1 MGRNIDHL
9 FMYPGKPADEESASV
24 AKLVRQWADREIVT
38 RRMEYRQGYHE
49 LFPEK
54 RRKFCIDIG
63 LQKLTI
69 PAHLGGFGWNSPSR
83 APALLSLAL
92 ETGRADASTG
102 VLAASTWALFLL
114 LAGRGDFP
122 EEPCRS
128 LAGLFSGQEVRTPA
142 FVLTGPGTVGVETP
156 LFLGR
161 SILARVQ
168 EAKNGF
174 TLSGTGIRPLIAGG
188 MADLFCVVCA
198 DGNEAPRVALVP
210 ADAEGVMR
218 GPSILM
224 TGLNACGNA
233 QLDLY
238 SAPIPR
244 ASLLGQEGAVEEL
257 STWLNLLLGGVSV
270 GAGVN
275 FFEILADWSDSRVIK
290 GGCTLKENPLC
301 ASVLADVA
309 GEIAL
314 ARLLL
319 GELAQIVAAR
329 REAVP
334 EDVRRAYAYAGMI
347 GQRVQ
352 EGVMRAMN
360 RGLELMGSAGY
371 AREWHVEKHWRDVK
385 TIQSILC
392 GVGAEAPVKM
402 DTARFFYD
410 CREI

>member
-9 FMYPGKPADEESASV
+9 FIHPGMPADEESASV
-24 AKLVRQWADREIVT
+24 ARLVRQWADKEIVT
-38 RRMEYRQGYHE
+38 RRMEYREGYSE
-49 LFPEK
+49 LFAQK
-54 RRKFCIDIG
+54 RKKLCIDIG
-63 LQKLTI
+63 LQKLTV
-69 PAHLGGFGWNSPSR
+69 PAELGGFGWNSPSR
-83 APALLSLAL
+83 APALLSLAC

-102 VLAASTWALFLL
+102 VLMASAWALFLL
-114 LAGRGDFP
+114 LSGRGDSP
-122 EEPCRS
+122 EEPCRT
-128 LAGLFSGQEVRTPA
+128 LAGLYSGEEVRTPA

-161 SILARVQ
+161 SIPARVR
-168 EAKNGF
+168 EAKTGF

-198 DGNEAPRVALVP
+198 DENGTPRLALVP
-210 ADAEGVMR
+210 ADAEGVLR
-218 GPSILM
+218 GPSVLM

-233 QLDLY
+233 QIDLF
-238 SAPIPR
+238 SAPIPG
-244 ASLLGQEGAVEEL
+244 ANLLGREGAVEEL
-257 STWLNLLLGGVSV
+257 YTWLNLLLGGVSA
-270 GAGVN
+270 GAGLN

-319 GELAQIVAAR
+319 GELAGIVAAR
-329 REAVP
+329 GKGAPGE
-334 EDVRRAYAYAGMI
+334 VRRTYTYAGMI